1 MVPALMNL
9 RRFSG
14 VLIVSLVLS
23 ACGGS
28 DASDETTSIPT
39 TSIPATTTSVAPSTT
54 TTAPAGVELTL
65 PGAPQGL
72 SSAVEALYLWA
83 LDPAAT
89 APDSVVGTLI
99 EGLAGI
105 EAGTRSL
112 TVEGTAHLG
121 TVLDT
126 DIAVITAG
134 DDVVLAVDDGGWRI
148 VGARLSRFGA
158 PAVYGESPR
167 LAFIIGSDARPGE
180 NPLRFRADSLHIVS
194 TVPELGDGAIVG
206 IPRDSWVE
214 ASYGGN
220 AKFTNVMASRGPEVV
235 VDTAEILTGLDFEG
249 YVVTGFKGFVGLV
262 DAFGGFVIDI
272 PFAMAEPKSKA
283 YFSAGEQHIGGDD
296 ALAFARNRTIAGGDL
311 TRQFHHGVI
320 MKAALFEVQRRG
332 IQELPHLL
340 ELLAEYTWTD
350 LSAEDLLTLAA
361 STYELDPVGLTNLV
375 VPGTVGWAGSASV
388 VHLDDTAFDIFS
400 DLQDG
405 LLEP

>member
-1 MVPALMNL
+1 MHL
-9 RRFSG
+9 RRFSAA
-14 VLIVSLVLS
+14 LIVSLVLS
-23 ACGGS
+23 ACGSSEAG
-28 DASDETTSIPT
+28 DESTTTIPV
-39 TSIPATTTSVAPSTT
+39 TSLPATTTSIAPSTT
-54 TTAPAGVELTL
+54 TTAPASVDLNLAGAPKELT
-65 PGAPQGL
+65 A
-72 SSAVEALYLWA
+72 AVEAFYLWV
-83 LDPAAT
+83 LDRELP
-89 APDSVVGTLI
+89 APDFVAESLV
-99 EGLAGI
+99 EGLSDVD
-105 EAGTRSL
+105 AGTRSL
-112 TVEGTAHLG
+112 SIEGTAHPG
-121 TVLDT
+121 TVLET
-126 DIAVITAG
+126 DIALITAG
-134 DDVVLAVDDGGWRI
+134 DDVVLAVDDGRWRI
-148 VGARLSRFGA
+148 VGARLTRFGA
-158 PAVYGESPR
+158 PAIYGDSPR
-167 LAFIIGSDARPGE
+167 LAFVIGSDARPGE

-235 VDTAEILTGLDFEG
+235 VDTAKILTGLDFEG

-283 YFSAGEQHIGGDD
+283 YFSAGEQLIGGDD

-332 IQELPHLL
+332 IEQLPHLL
-340 ELLAEYTWTD
+340 ELLAQYTWTD
-350 LSAEDLLTLAA
+350 LSAEDLFTLAA
-361 STYELDPVGLTNLV
+361 STYELDPVGLTNMV

-388 VHLDDTAFDIFS
+388 VHLDDAAFDVFA

-405 LLEP
+405 LVEASE